1 MRLIVSAMLIVG
13 CAEAD
18 TYCPTARKHVGR
30 FRYSPNFSCL
40 GGRYLATQHET
51 SRDQCSNCMGR
62 CVRTGPSYYPILAT
76 NGLVFLLAVFIVAL
90 LLVAIL
96 IFFLVIL
103 LFRARLGFA
112 ISRCR
117 LWHRLRRCRHHDWR
131 TGHYLIY
138 SRYGI
143 RSCAL
148 TLLIS
153 VALFSRC
160 GLFRRPC
167 YWRER
172 CDLPRNWRRCALRW
186 GRWRRSGLPALF
198 VVTSTL
204 LGSFTLLRRLCSRW
218 RNEWWLG
225 DWRGYCALRRCRR

>member
-1 MRLIVSAMLIVG
+1 MAQ
-13 CAEAD
+13 
-18 TYCPTARKHVGR
+18 KNVGR
-30 FRYSPNFSCL
+30 FRYSPNFSCSSD
-40 GGRYLATQHET
+40 RHLATQHET
-51 SRDQCSNCMGR
+51 SRSQCSNFMGR
-62 CVRTGPSYYPILAT
+62 CVRTGPCYCPILAT

-117 LWHRLRRCRHHDWR
+117 LWYRLRRGRHHDWR

-148 TLLIS
+148 ALLTS
-153 VALFSRC
+153 VALFRRC

-167 YWRER
+167 SRRWR
-172 CDLPRNWRRCALRW
+172 CDLPRNWRCYALRW
-186 GRWRRSGLPALF
+186 GRWRRNGLPALL
-198 VVTSTL
+198 VVISTL

-218 RNEWWLG
+218 RNELWLS
-225 DWRGYCALRRCRR
+225 DWRGYCALRQCRR